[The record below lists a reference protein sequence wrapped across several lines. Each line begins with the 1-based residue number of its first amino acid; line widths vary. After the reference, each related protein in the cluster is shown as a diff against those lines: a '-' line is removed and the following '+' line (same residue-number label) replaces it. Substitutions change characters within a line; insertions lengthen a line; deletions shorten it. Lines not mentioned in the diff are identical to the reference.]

1 MVVKFAPVTISSGA
15 SMRSGALC
23 MPGGGLGTMATLSAG
38 SQVLKGEV
46 VPAAEFWS
54 GLPASFASTVDDAR
68 SAFEGLRPPAV
79 EGEFTPEGI
88 ASALG
93 LSLPAWKLFA
103 AKARG
108 DGDALKLFAS
118 LARAR
123 KVGHLSKRRTLP
135 PFHLRPPHLRPP
147 RIAAALECTELKARA
162 IVQGWRRGDA
172 DAVAAVR
179 KARVLLVAKHLEVDE
194 DNAKAILRAARAGDE
209 GSRAQLQSYRGGRGR
224 GGRGGRGPGRGRGRG
239 KGRNVPPLRQLCVRA
254 LRRPRAGN
262 GMLVGALVVSLAAN
276 LYLVLR

>member
-1 MVVKFAPVTISSGA
+1 M
-15 SMRSGALC
+15 
-23 MPGGGLGTMATLSAG
+23 
-38 SQVLKGEV
+38 LKGEV
-46 VPAAEFWS
+46 VPAGEFWS

-93 LSLPAWKLFA
+93 LSLPAAWKLFA

-108 DGDALKLFAS
+108 DGDALRLFSS
-118 LARAR
+118 LSRAR
-123 KVGHLSKRRTLP
+123 KVASTGGLSKRRTLP

-147 RIAAALECTELKARA
+147 RIAAALECTEKEARA
-162 IVQGWRRGDA
+162 IVQGWRRGDTEA
-172 DAVAAVR
+172 IAR
-179 KARVLLVAKHLEVDE
+179 IRHARVLLVAKHLELDE
-194 DNAKAILRAARAGDE
+194 DNAKAVLRAARAGDE
-209 GSRAQLQSYRGGRGR
+209 GSRSQLQSYRGGRGR
-224 GGRGGRGPGRGRGRG
+224 GRGGRGRGRGRG

-262 GMLVGALVVSLAAN
+262 GMLVGALLVSLAAN
-276 LYLVLR
+276 VYLVLR

>member
-1 MVVKFAPVTISSGA
+1 M
-15 SMRSGALC
+15 
-23 MPGGGLGTMATLSAG
+23 
-38 SQVLKGEV
+38 LKGEV
-46 VPAAEFWS
+46 VPAGEFWS
-54 GLPASFASTVDDAR
+54 GLPASFFSTVDDAR
-68 SAFEGLRPPAV
+68 SAFEGLRPPATGD
-79 EGEFTPEGI
+79 GEFTPEGI
-88 ASALG
+88 ASGLG
-93 LSLPAWKLFA
+93 LSLPGAWKLFA

-108 DGDALKLFAS
+108 DGDAERFFAS
-118 LARAR
+118 LSRAR

-135 PFHLRPPHLRPP
+135 PFHLRPPHLRPGKL
-147 RIAAALECTELKARA
+147 ALVLECTVKDAQG
-162 IVQGWRRGDA
+162 IIQGWRRGDA

-224 GGRGGRGPGRGRGRG
+224 GRGGRGRGRGRG

-276 LYLVLR
+276 VYLVLR

>member
-1 MVVKFAPVTISSGA
+1 
-15 SMRSGALC
+15 MRSGALC

-79 EGEFTPEGI
+79 EGEFTPEGV
-88 ASALG
+88 ASGLG
-93 LSLPAWKLFA
+93 LSLPAAWKLFA

-108 DGDALKLFAS
+108 DGDAAKLFAS
-118 LARAR
+118 LSRAR
-123 KVGHLSKRRTLP
+123 KVAHLSKRRTLP

-147 RIAAALECTELKARA
+147 RIAAALECTEKEARA
-162 IVQGWRRGDA
+162 IVQGWRRGDTEA
-172 DAVAAVR
+172 IAR
-179 KARVLLVAKHLEVDE
+179 IRQARVLLVAKHLEVDE
-194 DNAKAILRAARAGDE
+194 DNAKAVLRAARAGDE

-224 GGRGGRGPGRGRGRG
+224 GRGRGGGRGRGRG

-262 GMLVGALVVSLAAN
+262 GMLVGALLVSLAAN
-276 LYLVLR
+276 VYLVLR

>member
-1 MVVKFAPVTISSGA
+1 
-15 SMRSGALC
+15 MRSGALC

-68 SAFEGLRPPAV
+68 SAFEGLRPPAT

-93 LSLPAWKLFA
+93 LSLPAAWKLFA

-108 DGDALKLFAS
+108 DGDALRLFSS
-118 LARAR
+118 LSRAR
-123 KVGHLSKRRTLP
+123 KVASTGGLSKRRTLP

-147 RIAAALECTELKARA
+147 RIAAALECTEKEARA
-162 IVQGWRRGDA
+162 IVQGWRRGDT
-172 DAVAAVR
+172 AAIAR
-179 KARVLLVAKHLEVDE
+179 IRQARVLLVAKHLEIDE
-194 DNAKAILRAARAGDE
+194 DNAKAVLRAARAGDE

-224 GGRGGRGPGRGRGRG
+224 GRGGRGRGRGRG

-262 GMLVGALVVSLAAN
+262 GMLVGALLVSLAAN
-276 LYLVLR
+276 LYLVLRS

>member
-1 MVVKFAPVTISSGA
+1 
-15 SMRSGALC
+15 MRSGALC

-54 GLPASFASTVDDAR
+54 GLPASFSSTVDDAR

-93 LSLPAWKLFA
+93 LSLPGAWKLFA

-108 DGDALKLFAS
+108 DGDALRLFAS

-123 KVGHLSKRRTLP
+123 KVASTGGLSKRRTLP
-135 PFHLRPPHLRPP
+135 PFHLRPPHLRPGKL
-147 RIAAALECTELKARA
+147 ALALECNVKAA
-162 IVQGWRRGDA
+162 QDIIQGWRRGDA

-179 KARVLLVAKHLEVDE
+179 KGRVLLVAKHLEVDE
-194 DNAKAILRAARAGDE
+194 NNAKAVLRAARAGDE

-224 GGRGGRGPGRGRGRG
+224 GRGGRGRGRGRG